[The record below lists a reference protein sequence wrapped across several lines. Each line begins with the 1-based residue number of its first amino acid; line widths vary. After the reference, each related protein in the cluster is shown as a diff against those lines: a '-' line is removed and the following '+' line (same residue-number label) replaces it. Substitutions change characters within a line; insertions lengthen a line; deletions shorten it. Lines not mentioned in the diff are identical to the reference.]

1 MSVSDCRARNRILYA
16 ENRDMISGNKIVAV
30 RLECPDRE
38 ADNTDNKHSM
48 IFIAPVERWVFS
60 FGIFWCIMEEKI

>member
-1 MSVSDCRARNRILYA
+1 
-16 ENRDMISGNKIVAV
+16 MISGNKIVAV